1 MPHLVLQRG
10 PTRVGLGPDAVARGP
25 VGQVA
30 QRVGQ
35 RVGEQVGDRAP
46 PGQRGVRV
54 GVQPGHQHE
63 RPLVGAGVRQGQA
76 GFVAHGVADDE
87 KVQVEG
93 PRPPAQLPRAAMPGL
108 DAVAQREQRGGV
120 QGRRADDD
128 GVEEVWLVEHA
139 DGCRAVET
147 RHCRQPDA
155 VAAGQFAHA
164 FVLVIFISVLPICLG
179 MLLAAVLGQ
188 AVVRGAVTFRT
199 MLFLPQVVATVV
211 IGLIWSWLLS
221 EGGPIN
227 LALDAVGLGGV
238 TRAWLGDFDTAL
250 PAVGLIGAWAATGLC
265 MVLFIAGVQRIPK
278 ELYEAARMDGAGP
291 WREFRAITLPGLRA
305 EVGVALTLTVIAA
318 LRTFDL
324 VYVTTSGGPGKET
337 VVPGILIYTRAFRE
351 GDVGSAAAI
360 AVVLAVILLVVAYAI
375 TQISDREST

>member
-1 MPHLVLQRG
+1 MISRAELRHHEWWTPYLYLLPGLVLYTVLVLLPLGQAAWISLYKWDG
-10 PTRVGLGPDAVARGP
+10 VTTGTWVGLSNYMELLNDL
-25 VGQVA
+25 
-30 QRVGQ
+30 
-35 RVGEQVGDRAP
+35 D
-46 PGQRGVRV
+46 VRS
-54 GVQPGHQHE
+54 
-63 RPLVGAGVRQGQA
+63 A
-76 GFVAHGVADDE
+76 FS
-87 KVQVEG
+87 
-93 PRPPAQLPRAAMPGL
+93 
-108 DAVAQREQRGGV
+108 
-120 QGRRADDD
+120 
-128 GVEEVWLVEHA
+128 
-139 DGCRAVET
+139 
-147 RHCRQPDA
+147 
-155 VAAGQFAHA
+155 HA

-179 MLLAAVLGQ
+179 LLLAAVLGQ